1 MTAEGPELSHP
12 VRVDRLG
19 ASPIRVTIAADE
31 RARSALAA
39 RFDLIAIRSLRA
51 EVTVRRRPESR
62 WIEVSG
68 DVEADVVQICVVTTD
83 PVPAT
88 VQTEMTELFDDSGE
102 IAVDEIVL
110 DPMADTPEPV
120 TEDTIDVGEIV
131 AQALGLALDPY
142 PRAPG
147 AEPAATAAEPG
158 DPASSSPFAKLAAI
172 QGRPVKKG

>member
-1 MTAEGPELSHP
+1 MLF
-12 VRVDRLG
+12 
-19 ASPIRVTIAADE
+19 
-31 RARSALAA
+31 RS
-39 RFDLIAIRSLRA
+39 
-51 EVTVRRRPESR
+51 
-62 WIEVSG
+62 
-68 DVEADVVQICVVTTD
+68 
-83 PVPAT
+83 
-88 VQTEMTELFDDSGE
+88 
-102 IAVDEIVL
+102 L

-158 DPASSSPFAKLAAI
+158 DPASSSPFVKLAAI